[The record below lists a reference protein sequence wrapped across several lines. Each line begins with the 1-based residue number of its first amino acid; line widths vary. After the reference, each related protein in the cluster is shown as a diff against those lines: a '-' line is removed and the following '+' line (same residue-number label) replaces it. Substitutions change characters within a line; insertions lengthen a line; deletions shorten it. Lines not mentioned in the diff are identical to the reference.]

1 MRSLLIV
8 AGIILLL
15 VFLYLII
22 IHFLHGEWTR
32 VEQTICMAGFIII
45 IPLLSLRIYESLKKK
60 WAGVD
65 ALIDLYKGNEQKISY
80 FNCKTYRSCHTS
92 FTNKNLSLRQSVDI
106 NKIGDSVVFCSF
118 VCLYFILELLIDNQK
133 EKMNKQKPNALF
145 WIVILTMIGGALALV
160 YTLVLLLTSQGP
172 VFARANVGNIVG
184 LITSILL
191 LLSGYLHIRN
201 HRSDLFGLPG
211 EGGND

>member
-1 MRSLLIV
+1 MN
-8 AGIILLL
+8 
-15 VFLYLII
+15 Y
-22 IHFLHGEWTR
+22 H
-32 VEQTICMAGFIII
+32 
-45 IPLLSLRIYESLKKK
+45 
-60 WAGVD
+60 
-65 ALIDLYKGNEQKISY
+65 KGNEQEIPHY
-80 FNCKTYRSCHTS
+80 NCKTYCSWHSS

-118 VCLYFILELLIDNQK
+118 VCLYFILELFIDNQK
-133 EKMNKQKPNALF
+133 EKMNKQKPNVLF
-145 WIVILTMIGGALALV
+145 WIVILTMTGGALALV
-160 YTLVLLLTSQGP
+160 YTLVLILTSQGP
-172 VFARANVGNIVG
+172 IFARANVGNIVG